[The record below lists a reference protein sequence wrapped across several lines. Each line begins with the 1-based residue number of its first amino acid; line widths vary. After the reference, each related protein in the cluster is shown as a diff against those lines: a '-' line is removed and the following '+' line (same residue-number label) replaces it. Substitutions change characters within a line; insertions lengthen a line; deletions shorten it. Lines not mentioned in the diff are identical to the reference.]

1 MIEDVKFVRRVRNL
15 GIIVEEYV
23 RISSFCTL
31 QFVSLMVFR
40 SLRDASID
48 GHNEG
53 SNATT
58 LIDLVPSDS
67 WAWK

>member
-1 MIEDVKFVRRVRNL
+1 MIGDVKFAWQVHNL
-15 GIIVEEYV
+15 GVIVEEYV

-31 QFVSLMVFR
+31 QFVSLMAFR
-40 SLRDASID
+40 SLCDASID